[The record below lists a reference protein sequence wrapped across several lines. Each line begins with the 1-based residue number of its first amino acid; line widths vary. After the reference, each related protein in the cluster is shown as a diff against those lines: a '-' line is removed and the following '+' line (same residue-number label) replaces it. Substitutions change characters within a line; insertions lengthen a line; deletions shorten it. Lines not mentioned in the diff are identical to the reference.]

1 MNSTY
6 NISSEQ
12 LNNPLLKELLTK
24 LTEFFQK
31 IETDYYV
38 IGATARD
45 LVLHNVYGSQPDRKT
60 FDLDIAIA
68 ITDWEQF
75 DTIVEL
81 LPKEADFSKDES
93 QLQRFIYKDFF
104 KLDIVPFGGIANEQ
118 GIIYW
123 QSTGERRMSVVGFQ
137 QMAEFALTVQI
148 DDGLPIKVASLP
160 GVFILKLAA
169 WKDRHLESNKDAYD
183 MALLTKNYFEIHT
196 ERIALEHFDI
206 LEDDNFDE
214 FIAGGKLMIRD
225 VKEMLADEKQA
236 VDFVRNIITEEVE
249 KEEESPLINQIL
261 ETSKQLKY
269 EQVLRLLEEMRKEL
283 TRD

>member
-1 MNSTY
+1 
-6 NISSEQ
+6 
-12 LNNPLLKELLTK
+12 LNNPLLKELLTR

-31 IETDYYV
+31 IDTDYYV

-45 LVLHNVYGSQPDRKT
+45 LVLHNVYNIQPSRKT
-60 FDLDIAIA
+60 SDLDIAIA

-81 LPKEADFSKDES
+81 LPKEADFSKDKL
-93 QLQRFIYKDFF
+93 QLQRFLYKGFF
-104 KLDIVPFGGIANEQ
+104 KLDIVPFGGVANER

-123 QSTGERRMSVVGFQ
+123 QSAGERRMSIVGFR
-137 QMAEFALTVQI
+137 QMAEFALTVRI

-169 WKDRHLESNKDAYD
+169 WKDRHLENNKDAYD
-183 MALLTKNYFEIHT
+183 MALLIENYFEIHT
-196 ERIALEHFDI
+196 ERIADEHFDI
-206 LEDDNFDE
+206 LEDDDFDE
-214 FIAGGKLMIRD
+214 FVAGGKLMIRD
-225 VKEMLADEKQA
+225 VREMLANEQQA
-236 VDFVRNIITEEVE
+236 FDYIRNIITEEAE

-269 EQVLRLLEEMRKEL
+269 EQVLRLLQEMQKEIIY
-283 TRD
+283 